1 MSGKQAKRERYQARH
16 EKDLARARSLNF
28 AQYVA
33 DLPLGK
39 AVLVECDALDA
50 RTVRLPKE
58 LGGSEIRVETPYTK
72 PESGK
77 VALAVAKTPQGN
89 VVYGIKST
97 QSFEKRGTLRY
108 DARSGEFRSTNCSS
122 TGK

>member
-1 MSGKQAKRERYQARH
+1 MSGKQAKKERYRARH
-16 EKDLARARSLNF
+16 EQDLARAKSLNF

-39 AVLVECDALDA
+39 AILIECDAVDA

-58 LGGSEIRVETPYTK
+58 LGGSAINVDTPYSK
-72 PESGK
+72 PEGGK

-89 VVYGIKST
+89 IVYGIKST
-97 QSFEKRGTLRY
+97 RSFEKRGTLRY
-108 DARSGEFRSTNCSS
+108 DARSGEFFD
-122 TGK
+122 